1 MPIISMGTLTRH
13 FGAVTE
19 RLRLK
24 MDDTQRLQARRRG
37 LKSGITKLLAK
48 IDNAVPLE
56 LENVNSELVT
66 ES

>member
-1 MPIISMGTLTRH
+1 
-13 FGAVTE
+13 
-19 RLRLK
+19 
-24 MDDTQRLQARRRG
+24 MDDAQCLQARRRG